1 MVKHRIKRFSVLF
14 LLSCYLSSEV
24 LSTVAYA
31 SGMGGG
37 GAAVA
42 APVGSGG
49 SGGGGN
55 YHPSHTFAQGVRV
68 GITNFGSLM
77 QFTNGPDIR
86 SAASS
91 GQQLPAPQF
100 SRQTADKIFQKR
112 SALAS
117 TMTGHYYTSCADLAG
132 QTIHMYDRFNGGF
145 FPETINA
152 NSISINVQGENQTL
166 LDYLPPVA
174 VLDNS
179 SGAALS
185 ASITNQF
192 GDANGKLTSIVTA
205 LATAR
210 AKIAATSGLSG
221 LVGGDDSDDESG
233 GSGSLGGSGGT
244 GATGVETVANGAS
257 DVQLLGFDE
266 VIEQYKHYMDWWD
279 VVYTYFGGIPS
290 DCVQMDEIRANFER
304 AVEASKR
311 AKDSASG
318 SGHGGS
324 SSVSMGDEVFQ
335 DWMYMSERV
344 HDYPCVVIEQFTACL
359 TVSGSVPRGWVA
371 ITWQDFNSSGQSGWG
386 VPEIGFMQDSNK
398 EQYPMRGNLQQAA
411 IRSCGYIYEERIL
424 NEGDFAMTVPF
435 WTMNPYEG
443 YLFYGFYGAL
453 PTASGIPDDD
463 PEDPGDP
470 PPTIPVTNTA
480 ADVGTY
486 YLMDYEMNHIFDSM
500 AEHYSDSIEHNHARL
515 NPGIHTTDPSQY
527 SDCGHGNNDYD
538 TTTYSS
544 IRYTEEAGSGPSIEM
559 DNAGPTKLYLHNNG
573 VKGNTWWLRDEIK
586 ASQVIDSGSSGDYVI
601 DYGFNLVRKN
611 FNDARAYS
619 KIIAQD
625 VNKDYLEKTLGMYE
639 GIITNNPT
647 KITDTR
653 NSEAVVGPVAGIKD
667 SLFWFGVFEQTNS
680 STEYETYSRSH
691 TYSCGSSSHPRTC
704 TCHYNGSRQ
713 VGGIKAF
720 DTCKGQTTNY
730 SVDMFSIAHKYQTI
744 PIPTGY
750 SQPKDI
756 QPFDYRPTT
765 EGDGSHDDNQ
775 YRGSNTID
783 PGTEVTYVPEVPMIA
798 DEVPGP
804 ELEHH
809 PKKVTTVGEE
819 ARKSK
824 LILMT
829 LYRVTGASNPVK
841 GVVYSDTAVGG
852 DAGLSSQT
860 RSGRLALTAGG
871 DFTVKADTNMQVN
884 LYGYAL
890 DLIEPGDAGY
900 DTVTL
905 GNDVKAGWGNS
916 GSRTALMNK
925 YQEWAA
931 AMLNPKNYQAD
942 FEMAIGTKEY
952 NSFSATVGSF
962 SSKASQSTETGQYNI
977 HVKHGKIEDDAGYRA
992 FISQLAS
999 DYGCSE
1005 GEAETLFTNSDMAS
1019 AIIKAIEHDNSSAN
1033 KSLPAKYVLAPG
1045 EIGTFNEPDLSSMLG
1060 NASHWYDEEVRVFV
1074 IRRFMTPAAKV
1085 TNIIAQDKM
1094 DIGNSMEV
1102 LGGDKMGHFKL
1113 NVWFR
1118 NSCYTRAVQEYIP
1131 NTNGDNKAQAISA
1144 GDLIIA
1150 GVDVNGADFNITNA
1164 TTATGKH

>member
-1 MVKHRIKRFSVLF
+1 MTAWAVGGGSGVSTAGTSSGGAGGGTASHNFGVGYIMYLATYGDFVVFSSLPNELITFADIESIKFNRLPEVTRHDKIMNGWLYGNFALTNPASVLLADASGVYTRF
-14 LLSCYLSSEV
+14 PKVLGIDGAGSPLKGAQVAGDGFDAVDFGTLGAGFGNAAAIDNGGIVADAFMRTFGDAGGKWNDLLSAMSNSKTEADRIIV
-24 LSTVAYA
+24 NKKGGA
-31 SGMGGG
+31 SGTGSSRG
-37 GAAVA
+37 
-42 APVGSGG
+42 PNSSDEGSGG
-49 SGGGGN
+49 SYEVETNAGAITPEESAVAWLSISEVQEQFKHYIAWWKLVFDSLNGGSYYSEYDMAKVEEAFNTVITTATQYVNASGPGSAEEIKNTREFQDFAYGYASALLKYPAVGLNTICMRKLTGEVSTRAMTWEGALGGARTL
-55 YHPSHTFAQGVRV
+55 SAGGESGRV
-68 GITNFGSLM
+68 YLDEYNKLDFPMRNNRGQLNMRAAGCI
-77 QFTNGPDIR
+77 FTNT
-86 SAASS
+86 
-91 GQQLPAPQF
+91 F
-100 SRQTADKIFQKR
+100 FQ
-112 SALAS
+112 
-117 TMTGHYYTSCADLAG
+117 
-132 QTIHMYDRFNGGF
+132 
-145 FPETINA
+145 
-152 NSISINVQGENQTL
+152 
-166 LDYLPPVA
+166 
-174 VLDNS
+174 
-179 SGAALS
+179 
-185 ASITNQF
+185 TNQQA
-192 GDANGKLTSIVTA
+192 GIDDVLPVSHGLDAHA
-205 LATAR
+205 
-210 AKIAATSGLSG
+210 
-221 LVGGDDSDDESG
+221 
-233 GSGSLGGSGGT
+233 
-244 GATGVETVANGAS
+244 
-257 DVQLLGFDE
+257 
-266 VIEQYKHYMDWWD
+266 
-279 VVYTYFGGIPS
+279 
-290 DCVQMDEIRANFER
+290 
-304 AVEASKR
+304 
-311 AKDSASG
+311 
-318 SGHGGS
+318 
-324 SSVSMGDEVFQ
+324 
-335 DWMYMSERV
+335 
-344 HDYPCVVIEQFTACL
+344 
-359 TVSGSVPRGWVA
+359 
-371 ITWQDFNSSGQSGWG
+371 
-386 VPEIGFMQDSNK
+386 
-398 EQYPMRGNLQQAA
+398 
-411 IRSCGYIYEERIL
+411 GY
-424 NEGDFAMTVPF
+424 V
-435 WTMNPYEG
+435 
-443 YLFYGFYGAL
+443 FYGFYGML
-453 PTASGIPDDD
+453 PLISSTTITTTTPPPDD
-463 PEDPGDP
+463 PTPP
-470 PPTIPVTNTA
+470 PPTTVPTT
-480 ADVGTY
+480 DDLGTY
-486 YLMDYEMNHIFDSM
+486 YLMDYELNHVFDSM
-500 AEHYSDSIEHNHARL
+500 AEHYTDSTSHDHARL
-515 NPGIHTTDPSQY
+515 NTGISTTDPSDY
-527 SDCGHGNNDYD
+527 SDCGHGHNDYN
-538 TTTYSS
+538 TTTYDEVT
-544 IRYTEEAGSGPSIEM
+544 YHEDEGSGKSVDM
-559 DNAGPTKLYLHNNG
+559 DNAGPTKLFLHNNG
-573 VKGNTWWLRDEIK
+573 VKGNTWWTRDEAK
-586 ASQVIDSGSSGDYVI
+586 AGPSISSSSVGDYVI
-601 DYGFNLVRKN
+601 DYGFNLLRRH
-611 FNDARAYS
+611 FDDAKAYS

-625 VNKDYLEKTLGMYE
+625 VSKEYLEQTLGMYE
-639 GIITNNPT
+639 AIMVNDTVKKIATLRDSTAIVGDATGIRDDLGWYANF
-647 KITDTR
+647 TR
-653 NSEAVVGPVAGIKD
+653 TG
-667 SLFWFGVFEQTNS
+667 S
-680 STEYETYSRSH
+680 SVKYKTYANSH
-691 TYSCGSSSHPRTC
+691 TYSCGRHC
-704 TCHYNGSRQ
+704 TAICHYNSSMADGSIAAFS
-713 VGGIKAF
+713 VHGGTAHE
-720 DTCKGQTTNY
+720 Y
-730 SVDMFSIAHKYQTI
+730 SVGLVSIAHKYQTA
-744 PIPTGY
+744 PMPTGY
-750 SQPKDI
+750 ARPQDTV
-756 QPFDYRPTT
+756 PFDYRPTT
-765 EGDGSHDDNQ
+765 DGEGSNDDEQ

-783 PGTEVTYVPEVPMIA
+783 PGTEVTYVPEVPMLA